1 MGLLM
6 SSMSLGSAKMIN
18 YAMEPVYEKFIQN
31 SDTEFDEFHAA
42 MLGVCSALNAAMP
55 GKHYNVPG
63 LEEVKEF
70 HSTWNNLPT
79 QKKKR
84 EQFIQFVKDN
94 VRVNQADT
102 ATLLTG
108 VLAPPG
114 AMAAKK
120 AGESLP
126 QLKMIKNVPDI
137 LFVPTATVVALI
149 TVRFSKRLFMRS

>member
-1 MGLLM
+1 
-6 SSMSLGSAKMIN
+6 
-18 YAMEPVYEKFIQN
+18 MEPVYEKFIQN

-42 MLGVCSALNAAMP
+42 MLGVCRITTLKHLFLTSNTIVSSALNAAMP